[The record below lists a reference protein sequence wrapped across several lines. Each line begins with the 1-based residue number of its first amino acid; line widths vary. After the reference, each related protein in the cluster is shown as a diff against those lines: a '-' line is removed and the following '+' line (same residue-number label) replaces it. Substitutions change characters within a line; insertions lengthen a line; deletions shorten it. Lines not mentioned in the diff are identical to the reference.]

1 MEAYR
6 QTAGGVAPA
15 LKVLARIAVE
25 HPGDTVRNVITKVG
39 FSLGWLQWMGGRVHP
54 ELVLASA
61 GYLIAVLLLPA
72 ARSAPTWPIHA
83 FVAAHIAGLVLT
95 MPSNYGYRL
104 LLPMYVFFPIFASA
118 AAFTAARRVLPKSTG
133 DGAFAGASS
142 QHT

>member
-1 MEAYR
+1 
-6 QTAGGVAPA
+6 
-15 LKVLARIAVE
+15 
-25 HPGDTVRNVITKVG
+25 VG

-83 FVAAHIAGLVLT
+83 FVAAHMAGLVLT

-118 AAFTAARRVLPKSTG
+118 AAMAAARRVLPKSTG
-133 DGAFAGASS
+133 DGALAGASS
-142 QHT
+142 HT